1 MELILKLY
9 NKWCEIPDKIRF
21 LLVGG
26 YNAAF
31 SYLIFAVA
39 LFLIGQEH
47 YQICVAL
54 QWIISSVFSFINQKI
69 FVFCTKGHW
78 IKEYLKCCT
87 TWAISYFLN
96 VIILELIVRFVSKNV
111 YVDQF
116 VSIFI
121 VSVVTYVLFKYFVF
135 KHKDSAS
142 ASH

>member
-1 MELILKLY
+1 MEKIKKLY
-9 NKWCEIPDKIRF
+9 EKWCSISDKIRF

-31 SYLIFAVA
+31 SYIIFAIAVY
-39 LFLIGQEH
+39 FLGQEN

-54 QWIISSVFSFINQKI
+54 QWIISSVFSFVNQKI
-69 FVFCTKGHW
+69 FVFCTKGNW

-87 TWAISYFLN
+87 TWAVSYACN
-96 VIILELIVRFVSKNV
+96 AIILEFIVRYVTKNV
-111 YVDQF
+111 YIGQI

-121 VSVVTYVLFKYFVF
+121 ASVVTYVLFKYFAF
-135 KHKDSAS
+135 RHR